1 MTETR
6 ELLESIE
13 EKAVKATDPA
23 GREVAAIKDD
33 AVRCIAGAANL
44 PVRRV
49 CIAAMRHGIL
59 PYRYLRNGNALSL
72 QDQLKLAES
81 HAAVVGAGG
90 LGGQIIIALA
100 KVGIGRLTV
109 IDHDRFDETNLNR
122 QALCTVSV
130 LGKAKCEVAAS
141 VVADI
146 NPAVEV
152 TPHFLKIDAGNA
164 RELLDGC
171 DLIADALDNIP
182 DRIVLQ
188 DAAEIMRVPLIHG
201 AVAGFEGQLMV
212 IRPGEPG
219 LKALFGEAGA
229 SASSLKSPEAL
240 MGVPAV
246 APAVIGSLQAM
257 EAIKILL
264 GRGGYG
270 SGTVVHLDM
279 ENGRLNRLV
288 L

>member
-6 ELLESIE
+6 ELLARIE
-13 EKAVKATDPA
+13 EKAVKTTDSA
-23 GREVAAIKDD
+23 GREVASIKDD
-33 AVRCIAGAANL
+33 AVRCVAGAADL
-44 PVRRV
+44 PMRDVY
-49 CIAAMRHGIL
+49 IAAMRHGIL
-59 PYRYLRNGNALSL
+59 PYRYLRNRSALSL

-90 LGGQIIIALA
+90 LGGHVIITLA

-109 IDHDRFDETNLNR
+109 IDGDRFDETNLNR
-122 QALCTVSV
+122 QALCAGSV
-130 LGKAKCEVAAS
+130 LGKAKSEVAAS

-146 NPAVEV
+146 NPAVDV
-152 TPHFLKIDAGNA
+152 KPHFLKINAENA
-164 RELLDGC
+164 RELLGGC

-188 DAAEIMRVPLIHG
+188 DVAEIMRIPLIHG

-212 IRPGEPG
+212 IRPGDPG
-219 LKALFGEAGA
+219 LKALFGEDGA
-229 SASSLKSPEAL
+229 SSASHKSPEAL

-264 GRGGYG
+264 GRGGDG
-270 SGTVVHLDM
+270 SGTMVHFDM